1 MRVFIIKRLSGFLIM
16 LFLIKRKTVFLDLEQ
31 KEEDPLLKQK
41 EELHKTI
48 EGAAPD
54 RVQEMLRILT
64 SAIPASESSNQ

>member
-1 MRVFIIKRLSGFLIM
+1 M

-41 EELHKTI
+41 EQLHKAI

-64 SAIPASESSNQ
+64 SAIPASESSHQ